1 MNYTDMLFYVLGAI
15 QLGGFTKIKGF
26 GNPRAIFDQ
35 KIKLVETSPIIPDQ
49 EDGTFHVRQKRAYD
63 LFQVIV
69 WLADH
74 DGMELSIQSLEKEI
88 LHLIDDKSVY
98 SFGDQSMAYYLQGA
112 YDLCP
117 LDKIVITRTKLMNL
131 PKLEKTE
138 FFKNIMFLFE
148 ANGANIL
155 TPEQVTNIKTPISQ
169 FVSLLESKIEAKKV
183 DTTNL
188 VNHPALLLSD
198 Y

>member
-15 QLGGFTKIKGF
+15 QLGSFTKIKGF

-35 KIKLVETSPIIPDQ
+35 KIKLVESSPIVPDQ
-49 EDGTFHVRQKRAYD
+49 EDGTFHGRQKRAYD

-74 DGMELSIQSLEKEI
+74 DGMELSIESLENEI

-98 SFGDQSMAYYLQGA
+98 SFGEQSMAYYLQGA

-169 FVSLLESKIEAKKV
+169 FVSLSESKIQAKKV

-188 VNHPALLLSD
+188 DNYPAMLLSD

>member
-1 MNYTDMLFYVLGAI
+1 MNHTDLLFYVLGAI
-15 QLGGFTKIKGF
+15 QLGSLTKIKGL
-26 GNPRAIFDQ
+26 GNPSVIFDQ
-35 KIKLVETSPIIPDQ
+35 KISLVQKTPIKPD
-49 EDGTFHVRQKRAYD
+49 EEGSFHIRQKSAYD
-63 LFQVIV
+63 LFQVVV

-74 DGMELSIQSLEKEI
+74 DGMELSIESLEKEI
-88 LHLIDDKSVY
+88 LHLIEDKSVY
-98 SFGDQSMAYYLQGA
+98 SFGDLSMAYYLKGA

-117 LDKIVITRTKLMNL
+117 LDKIVITRTKLLNL

-155 TPEQVTNIKTPISQ
+155 TPEQVANIKTPISQ
-169 FVSLLESKIEAKKV
+169 FVSLSESKIEAQKD
-183 DTTNL
+183 DTTNV
-188 VNHPALLLSD
+188 VNLPTLLLSD